1 MTAKCLA
8 GAFVCLLTLAAMAT
22 AQGTGATIQ
31 GLVTDAKRAV
41 IPEASVTATNTET
54 NVQRTAITGE
64 AGIYVIPNLPPGRYL
79 VQVVLP
85 GFKTSVH
92 ENIDLVVGQRL
103 TLNTVLEAGEI
114 TEQKTVRSEAPLVD
128 VSTAQVAGVVG
139 EREVKDLP
147 LNGRSVD
154 DLITLNPATVNT
166 TAVKGEASGSSGPG
180 NNFAIAGQRP
190 GHNIFLWNGVEYPG
204 GSNAESSTPGGVSG
218 QLLGIDA
225 VREFNVVPSI
235 DSAEAGHRVGGQ
247 VNVVT
252 KSGTN
257 SFHGTVF
264 EFLRYSALDARNF
277 FHQDAIPPFK
287 RNQFGGSAGGPIR

>member
-1 MTAKCLA
+1 MMTAKCLA

-103 TLNTVLEAGEI
+103 TLNTVL
-114 TEQKTVRSEAPLVD
+114 RSEEHTSELQSRGHLVC
-128 VSTAQVAGVVG
+128 
-139 EREVKDLP
+139 R
-147 LNGRSVD
+147 
-154 DLITLNPATVNT
+154 
-166 TAVKGEASGSSGPG
+166 
-180 NNFAIAGQRP
+180 
-190 GHNIFLWNGVEYPG
+190 
-204 GSNAESSTPGGVSG
+204 
-218 QLLGIDA
+218 
-225 VREFNVVPSI
+225 
-235 DSAEAGHRVGGQ
+235 
-247 VNVVT
+247 
-252 KSGTN
+252 
-257 SFHGTVF
+257 
-264 EFLRYSALDARNF
+264 
-277 FHQDAIPPFK
+277 
-287 RNQFGGSAGGPIR
+287 